1 MVNDTSHMF
10 DLEKELL
17 WLEANYS
24 DIVEG
29 ISEDRNGYQ
38 VSMEDKVIEDCNV
51 SIEDIERFIDD
62 SYLKM
67 LEKKNIEKDFEIC
80 VLKEELS
87 NAYEMQDQ
95 MLIDSHGLPLQFV
108 EDDKVE
114 EEDINRYKDCH
125 VRLCYEL
132 YLDAYQRDVTKER
145 KNTNFGRLR
154 LNLKG
159 LKIKN
164 LKPILVST
172 KHLFKKK
179 SSKTKKSRK
188 SINQNPSDELM
199 FTYQQIQC

>member
-1 MVNDTSHMF
+1 MF

-87 NAYEMQDQ
+87 NAYEIQDQ

-188 SINQNPSDELM
+188 SINQNSSDELM

>member
-17 WLEANYS
+17 WLEATYS

-29 ISEDRNGYQ
+29 ISEERNGYQ
-38 VSMEDKVIEDCNV
+38 VSMEGEIIEDSNV

-62 SYLKM
+62 SYMEM
-67 LEKKNIEKDFEIC
+67 LEKKNVEKDFEIS
-80 VLKEELS
+80 VLKEELC
-87 NAYEMQDQ
+87 NAYEVQDQ

-108 EDDKVE
+108 EDDKLE
-114 EEDINRYKDCH
+114 EEEINRYKDCH

-132 YLDAYQRDVTKER
+132 YLNAYQKDVTKEG
-145 KNTNFGRLR
+145 KVKSFGRLR

-164 LKPILVST
+164 LKPLLVST

-188 SINQNPSDELM
+188 PINHNLSNELM
-199 FTYQQIQC
+199 LTYQQIQC

>member
-1 MVNDTSHMF
+1 MF

-24 DIVEG
+24 DIVER
-29 ISEDRNGYQ
+29 ISEDQNGYQ

-95 MLIDSHGLPLQFV
+95 MLIGSHGLPLQFV

>member
-1 MVNDTSHMF
+1 MF

-24 DIVEG
+24 DIVER
-29 ISEDRNGYQ
+29 ISEDQNGYQ

>member
-1 MVNDTSHMF
+1 MF

-29 ISEDRNGYQ
+29 IIEDRNGYQ

-62 SYLKM
+62 SYLEM

-87 NAYEMQDQ
+87 YAYEVQDK
-95 MLIDSHGLPLQFV
+95 MLIDSHELPLQFV

-132 YLDAYQRDVTKER
+132 YLDAYQRDVTKEK

-188 SINQNPSDELM
+188 SINQNLSDEFM
-199 FTYQQIQC
+199 FTYQQIQY

>member
-1 MVNDTSHMF
+1 MVNDTSNMI

-17 WLEANYS
+17 WLEAKYS

-29 ISEDRNGYQ
+29 ISEEINGYQ
-38 VSMEDKVIEDCNV
+38 PSMEDEDIENSNV

-62 SYLKM
+62 SYLNM

-80 VLKEELS
+80 ILKEELS
-87 NAYEMQDQ
+87 HAYEVQDQ

-114 EEDINRYKDCH
+114 EEDINKYKDCH

-132 YLDAYQRDVTKER
+132 YLDAYQRDVTKQR
-145 KNTNFGRLR
+145 KDKNFGRLR

-159 LKIKN
+159 LKIMN
-164 LKPILVST
+164 LKPLLVST
-172 KHLFKKK
+172 KYLFKKK
-179 SSKTKKSRK
+179 SSKTKKSRNP
-188 SINQNPSDELM
+188 INQNSSNELM
-199 FTYQQIQC
+199 LTYQQIQC

>member
-1 MVNDTSHMF
+1 MF

-62 SYLKM
+62 SYLEM

-87 NAYEMQDQ
+87 YAYEVQDK
-95 MLIDSHGLPLQFV
+95 MLIDSHELPLQFV

-125 VRLCYEL
+125 IRLCYEL
-132 YLDAYQRDVTKER
+132 YLDAYQRDVTKEK

-188 SINQNPSDELM
+188 SINQNLSDEFM
-199 FTYQQIQC
+199 FTYQQIQY

>member
-1 MVNDTSHMF
+1 MF

-29 ISEDRNGYQ
+29 ISEVQNGYQ
-38 VSMEDKVIEDCNV
+38 VSIEDKVIEDCNV

-80 VLKEELS
+80 ILKEELS

-179 SSKTKKSRK
+179 ISKTKKSRK

>member
-1 MVNDTSHMF
+1 MF

-29 ISEDRNGYQ
+29 IIEDRNGYQ

-62 SYLKM
+62 SYLEM

-87 NAYEMQDQ
+87 YAYEVQDK
-95 MLIDSHGLPLQFV
+95 MLIDSHELPLQFV

-125 VRLCYEL
+125 IRLCYEL
-132 YLDAYQRDVTKER
+132 YLDAYQRDVTKEK

-188 SINQNPSDELM
+188 SINQNLSDEFM
-199 FTYQQIQC
+199 FTYQQIQY

>member
-1 MVNDTSHMF
+1 MF

-29 ISEDRNGYQ
+29 IIEDRNGYQ

-62 SYLKM
+62 SYLEM
-67 LEKKNIEKDFEIC
+67 LEMKNIEKDFEIC

-87 NAYEMQDQ
+87 YAYEVQDK
-95 MLIDSHGLPLQFV
+95 MLIDSHELPLQFV

-132 YLDAYQRDVTKER
+132 YLDAYQRDVTKEK

-188 SINQNPSDELM
+188 SINQNLSDEFM
-199 FTYQQIQC
+199 FTYQQIQY

>member
-1 MVNDTSHMF
+1 MF

-24 DIVEG
+24 DIVER
-29 ISEDRNGYQ
+29 ISEDQNGYQ

-80 VLKEELS
+80 FLKEELS

>member
-1 MVNDTSHMF
+1 MF

-29 ISEDRNGYQ
+29 IIEDRNGYQ

-62 SYLKM
+62 SYLEM

-87 NAYEMQDQ
+87 YAYEVQDK
-95 MLIDSHGLPLQFV
+95 MLIDSHELPLQFV

-125 VRLCYEL
+125 IRLCYEL
-132 YLDAYQRDVTKER
+132 YLDAYQRDVTKEK

-188 SINQNPSDELM
+188 PINQNLSDEFM
-199 FTYQQIQC
+199 FTYQQIQY

>member
-1 MVNDTSHMF
+1 MF

>member
-1 MVNDTSHMF
+1 MF

-188 SINQNPSDELM
+188 SINQNSSDELM

>member
-1 MVNDTSHMF
+1 MF

-29 ISEDRNGYQ
+29 IIEDRNGYQ

-62 SYLKM
+62 SYLEM

-87 NAYEMQDQ
+87 YAYEVQDK
-95 MLIDSHGLPLQFV
+95 MLIDSHELPLQFV

-132 YLDAYQRDVTKER
+132 YLDAYQRDVTKEK

-179 SSKTKKSRK
+179 SSKTKKSIK
-188 SINQNPSDELM
+188 SINQNLSDEFM
-199 FTYQQIQC
+199 FTYQQIQY